1 MLIRLFLNNG
11 VVLIKSGAAAKPKSK
26 RAKAA
31 LPQAVLPPPTPREV
45 KERATRKAT
54 TEKQRKQ
61 IGRRF
66 ENSGSESDDSENL
79 PIISVKRTIQT
90 SAEAQTSAQASE
102 QQTTNP
108 VQDTGSDQ
116 DTIPAL
122 GGELERNP
130 RDPSALNPGDQTLPV
145 PGGKKRTTRKARLVS
160 YSSQEDS
167 LDETVSRRSGRKR
180 RAVTKMGGLMID
192 FISKNDKEGGK

>member
-1 MLIRLFLNNG
+1 M
-11 VVLIKSGAAAKPKSK
+11 ATQPKSK

-31 LPQAVLPPPTPREV
+31 LPQAALPPSTPREV

-61 IGRRF
+61 TGRRF
-66 ENSGSESDDSENL
+66 DNSGSESKDGEDL

-102 QQTTNP
+102 QQTINP

-122 GGELERNP
+122 GKYLERNP
-130 RDPSALNPGDQTLPV
+130 RDPSALNPGDQILPV
-145 PGGKKRTTRKARLVS
+145 PGGKKRSTRKARLVS
-160 YSSQEDS
+160 YSSQIDIQ
-167 LDETVSRRSGRKR
+167 DETASRRSGRKR
-180 RAVTKMGGLMID
+180 TSVTKMGEVMID
-192 FISKNDKEGGK
+192 FIDKNDKEGEK